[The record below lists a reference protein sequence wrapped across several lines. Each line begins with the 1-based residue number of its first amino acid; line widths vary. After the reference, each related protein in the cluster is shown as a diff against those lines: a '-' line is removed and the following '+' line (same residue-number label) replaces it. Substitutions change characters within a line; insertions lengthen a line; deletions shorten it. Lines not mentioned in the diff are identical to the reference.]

1 MFRYKFFQFMQ
12 NKYGNDKLN
21 TVLLIASVVLAF
33 LNLFFNSVA
42 VYFIQLLCL
51 VFFFVRFFSTNVY
64 QRTKENDAFLRFISK
79 FKRNK
84 TDDFNTVYSNEKIRK
99 EKGYKYFK
107 CHNCSAKL
115 RVPKGKGKITITCPK
130 CRASFKGR
138 S

>member
-1 MFRYKFFQFMQ
+1 MFRYKLFQFMQ

-21 TVLLIASVVLAF
+21 MTLIISSVVLAF
-33 LNLFFNSVA
+33 LNLFFNSKL
-42 VYFIQLLCL
+42 VYFVQLLCL
-51 VFFFVRFFSTNVY
+51 VFFFIRFFSSNIT
-64 QRTKENDAFLRFISK
+64 QRTKENNAFLQFFSK
-79 FKRNK
+79 LKKNK
-84 TDDFNTVYSNEKIRK
+84 YNDFNTVYSNERPRK

>member
-21 TVLLIASVVLAF
+21 MTLLIASVVFAF
-33 LNLFFNSVA
+33 LNLFFRSTV
-42 VYFIQLLCL
+42 VYFLQLLCL
-51 VFFFVRFFSTNVY
+51 VFFFVRFFSNNIA
-64 QRTKENDAFLRFISK
+64 QRTKENDAFLRLLSK
-79 FKRNK
+79 FKKKDYN
-84 TDDFNTVYSNEKIRK
+84 DFNTVYSNERVKK